1 MDKKEFAMFASA
13 LRTYYP
19 KENLLPNNQAIE
31 LWYQELCDIPYDVAQ
46 ASLRKWVVNNKWSP
60 SIFEIREM
68 SITVSMG
75 DIPAWDEGWEQ
86 VMKAIRTYGL
96 YNADKA
102 MQELDPISRQCVERL
117 GFRNICM
124 SENIAADRANF
135 RIIFESL
142 IERKKKDSLL
152 PQPLK
157 EAILAIQQQNGTT
170 AEGFKL
176 LSEN

>member
-102 MQELDPISRQCVERL
+102 MQALDPISRQCVERL